1 MLLQE
6 SPGVHSRLLWGKL
19 GSKCLENGGG
29 KKLSPLGHWK
39 KRERGGS
46 IVVNH
51 DILFVARRRPPF
63 LGRTYFGGVSL
74 FLFWPPRPEREE
86 GHR

>member
-1 MLLQE
+1 M
-6 SPGVHSRLLWGKL
+6 
-19 GSKCLENGGG
+19 GGG

-51 DILFVARRRPPF
+51 DILFVARRRPPLF
-63 LGRTYFGGVSL
+63 LGRTYFWGGVFFVSIL
-74 FLFWPPRPEREE
+74 APRPEREE
-86 GHR
+86 GHS